1 MIYNFEYIKDIKLL
15 EFLEDCKSL
24 SLEKTIEYLTLNPT
38 DASEGSETIEKQ
50 TQNINNFY
58 EKAHNIIPK
67 QQTTKPDDLV
77 SIVLELVYKHK
88 KSERTLIQNQYNQQ
102 KQSEMMIGQL
112 LELYILIEGK
122 DVGWAFT
129 AQCISGVDFIKN
141 DSSNWIPLQIKN
153 SDNTE
158 NSSAK
163 KIRDGTKIKKWFRR
177 FSSPRIIT
185 PQLKI
190 DENLSQRGFYPNY
203 MEEFHRRKNLADKEE
218 MLRPFQTNQFNWDR
232 FPDEKLK
239 SKLSEDKFRKFVEDY
254 FISII

>member
-1 MIYNFEYIKDIKLL
+1 MIYNFEYIQNTKLL
-15 EFLEDCKSL
+15 KFLEDCKSL
-24 SLEKTIEYLTLNPT
+24 SLEKTIEYLTLFPS
-38 DASEGSETIEKQ
+38 DASKGSETLEQQ

-58 EKAHNIIPK
+58 EKAKNIIPNK
-67 QQTTKPDDLV
+67 QTTKPDDLV
-77 SIVLELVYKHK
+77 SIVLEIVYHHK
-88 KSERTLIQNQYNQQ
+88 KSDRTLIQHQYNQQ

-112 LELYILIEGK
+112 LELYILIEGR
-122 DVGWAFT
+122 DVGLAFT

-141 DSSNWIPLQIKN
+141 DSTNWIPLQIKN

-177 FSSPRIIT
+177 FSSPRTIN

-190 DENLSQRGFYPNY
+190 NGELSQIGFKPTY
-203 MEEFHRRKNLADKEE
+203 MDEFNRRKNLSDKEE
-218 MLRPFQTNQFNWDR
+218 MLRPFQTRQFNWES

-239 SKLSEDKFRKFVEDY
+239 SKLTEEKFRKFVENY

>member
-38 DASEGSETIEKQ
+38 DASDGSETLEKQ
-50 TQNINNFY
+50 TKNINNFY

-112 LELYILIEGK
+112 LELYILIEGR

-153 SDNTE
+153 
-158 NSSAK
+158 
-163 KIRDGTKIKKWFRR
+163 
-177 FSSPRIIT
+177 
-185 PQLKI
+185 
-190 DENLSQRGFYPNY
+190 
-203 MEEFHRRKNLADKEE
+203 
-218 MLRPFQTNQFNWDR
+218 
-232 FPDEKLK
+232 
-239 SKLSEDKFRKFVEDY
+239 
-254 FISII
+254 